1 MRAGL
6 KSLPL
11 VLLLALPGP
20 LSAQDEAA
28 GALDEIAKY
37 REMLQEGNPG
47 ELWEL
52 RGQGLW
58 KKPDGPK
65 NASLEQCDLGK
76 GPGVVKGAYAELPR
90 YFKDTDR
97 VQDLESRLLTCME
110 QLQGKD
116 PKEVAAKAFSTPS
129 RESDIEAL
137 VTYIAVQSN
146 GMPFA
151 VKAEHP
157 KEKEA
162 LALGEALFFR
172 RAGTMDFSCATCHQ
186 GEGKRIRLQQLMN
199 IENPKQVQETM
210 TSWPTYRVSQGTVR
224 TMQHRMW
231 DCVWQMRLPDVSY
244 ASPASIALITY
255 LTHTANGGTVNT
267 PGIKR

>member
-6 KSLPL
+6 KCLSLA
-11 VLLLALPGP
+11 VLLALPGAA
-20 LSAQDEAA
+20 SAQDPSA
-28 GALDEIAKY
+28 GAIDEIAKY
-37 REMLQEGNPG
+37 REMLKEGNPA

-52 RGQGLW
+52 RGEDLW
-58 KKPDGPK
+58 KKPGGPK

-76 GPGVVKGAYAELPR
+76 GPGVLKGAYAELPR
-90 YFKDTDR
+90 HFKDTDR

-116 PKEVAAKAFSTPS
+116 PKEVAAKAFSTSS
-129 RESDIEAL
+129 RDSDMEAL
-137 VTYIAVQSN
+137 ATYIAIQSN
-146 GMPFA
+146 GMPFN
-151 VKAEHP
+151 VKPEQA

-186 GEGKRIRLQQLMN
+186 GDGKRIRLQQLMN
-199 IENPKQVQETM
+199 IESPKQVQDVM
-210 TSWPTYRVSQGTVR
+210 ASWPTYRVSQGTVR

-231 DCVWQMRLPDVSY
+231 DCVWQMRLPDMSY
-244 ASPASIALITY
+244 VSPASIALITY
-255 LTHTANGGTVNT
+255 LTHTANGGAINT